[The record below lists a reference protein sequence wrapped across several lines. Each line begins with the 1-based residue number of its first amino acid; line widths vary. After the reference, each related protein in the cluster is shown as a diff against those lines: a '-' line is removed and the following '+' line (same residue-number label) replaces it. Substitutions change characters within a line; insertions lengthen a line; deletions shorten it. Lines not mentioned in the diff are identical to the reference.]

1 MATYKQIAKGN
12 WQAVV
17 SMGFD
22 STGKRI
28 RVKKQG
34 FRTKKDAEIFVTETL
49 NKKNKGFI
57 DSVSGNVLFK
67 DFINDWFN
75 NYKRNTIS
83 ITTKDNYIS
92 SMNQHIIPKLGQYKL
107 NKITNII
114 IQNFYNDMINGGLK
128 PSTAKK
134 IMQILNGCFRYAK
147 KNKLIC
153 EVPTDI
159 DKVKITQPEI
169 KFWNKEQ
176 ISFFLSAYKG
186 EYIFLPVF
194 IDVFTGLRIGE
205 LCGLRWCDIDFKNAT
220 LSVNNQV
227 IQDKSTKKLIFT
239 KKLKTD
245 TSYRKISLPNVLN
258 DYLFNLKKDIKPLE
272 TDFVLL
278 NRENKM
284 CNPRN
289 VSMEFTKKIAK
300 HTEQLPKITFHS
312 LRHTHATLLIFN
324 GENIKVVSERLG
336 HKDISTTLNVYTHIM
351 EDMKKDTAKLL
362 DNIFEYKTRGHQ
374 GDTLN
379 KNNKKMIPQR
389 ETIIHDKIQL

>member
-1 MATYKQIAKGN
+1 MATYKQITKGN
-12 WQAVV
+12 WQVVV

-22 STGKRI
+22 SAGKRI

-34 FRTKKDAEIFVTETL
+34 FRTKKNAEVFVTETL
-49 NKKNKGFI
+49 SKKNKGFI
-57 DSVSGNVLFK
+57 ANNNSSVLFK

-75 NYKRNTIS
+75 NYKCNTIS
-83 ITTKDNYIS
+83 ITTRDNYIS
-92 SMNQHIIPKLGQYKL
+92 AMEHHILPKLGQYKL

-114 IQNFYNDMINGGLK
+114 IQNFYNDIINKGLK
-128 PSTAKK
+128 ASSAKK

-159 DKVKITQPEI
+159 DKVKITKPDT

-176 ISFFLSAYKG
+176 ISFFLSTFKDQ
-186 EYIFLPVF
+186 YIFLPVF
-194 IDVFTGLRIGE
+194 IDVLTGLRIGE
-205 LCGLRWCDIDFKNAT
+205 LCGLRWCDIDLKSAT
-220 LSVNNQV
+220 LSVRNQV

-245 TSYRKISLPNVLN
+245 TSYRTITLPNILN
-258 DYLFNLKKDIKPLE
+258 DYLFNLKNTIKPHE

-336 HKDISTTLNVYTHIM
+336 HKDISTTLNIYTHIM
-351 EDMKKDTAKLL
+351 KEMKKDTAKLL
-362 DNIFEYKTRGHQ
+362 DNIFEYKTRGQ
-374 GDTLN
+374 RGDTLN
-379 KNNKKMIPQR
+379 KNNKKMASQR
-389 ETIIHDKIQL
+389 ETIIHSKTQS